1 MSERKTDFVNPTA
14 AFDLARACGAGRRLV
29 GGEWLFSADQLA
41 YFYNVI
47 KRIAMQ
53 RAAVIAHEEAEKL
66 RDHVPGFDSEISERQ
81 ADALT
86 DLSLMLH
93 EEARKPIFRTQD
105 QWQPVD
111 ILRDETRLVQFRDGS
126 GNRWIA
132 SLDTWSMNHGHPP
145 VMWRPV
151 I

>member
-1 MSERKTDFVNPTA
+1 
-14 AFDLARACGAGRRLV
+14 
-29 GGEWLFSADQLA
+29 
-41 YFYNVI
+41 
-47 KRIAMQ
+47 
-53 RAAVIAHEEAEKL
+53 L